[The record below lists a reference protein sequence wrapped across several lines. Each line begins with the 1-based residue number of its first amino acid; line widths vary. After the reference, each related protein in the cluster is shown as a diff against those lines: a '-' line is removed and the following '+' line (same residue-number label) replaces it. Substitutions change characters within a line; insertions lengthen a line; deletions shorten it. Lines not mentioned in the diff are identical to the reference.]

1 MSSIMN
7 PSWLLGRKFPLL
19 ESHSKFIN
27 SLDKL
32 LLSELDVCLIFL
44 NRVQTS

>member
-1 MSSIMN
+1 MN
-7 PSWLLGRKFPLL
+7 TSWLLRRRFPLL
-19 ESHSKFIN
+19 DSYGKFIN

-44 NRVQTS
+44 NHIQTS

>member
-1 MSSIMN
+1 MN
-7 PSWLLGRKFPLL
+7 TSWLLGRRFPLL
-19 ESHSKFIN
+19 DNHGKFIN

-44 NRVQTS
+44 NRVQMS